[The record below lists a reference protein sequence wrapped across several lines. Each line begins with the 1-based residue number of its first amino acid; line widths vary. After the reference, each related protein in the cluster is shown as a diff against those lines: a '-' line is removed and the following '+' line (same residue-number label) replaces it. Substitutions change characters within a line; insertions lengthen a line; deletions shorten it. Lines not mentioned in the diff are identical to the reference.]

1 MNRLI
6 NDLRTFD
13 YNGRK
18 LDVRENIKFMGGNL
32 SRWTH
37 ETFPESGCSL
47 SIEFKKF
54 FMDEWTGIPDNEQLI
69 LIENALRSTVPG
81 VLKELSIL

>member
-1 MNRLI
+1 MIRNRWSPVVNRLI

-54 FMDEWTGIPDNEQLI
+54 FMDEWTAFRIMNNLY
-69 LIENALRSTVPG
+69 
-81 VLKELSIL
+81 